1 MQHSS
6 KPVDGVIMQELLTTR
21 QVQAIL
27 KVDRTTIYRMLREG
41 RLHGIKV
48 GQQWRFRESDVTKL
62 LQTESAPS
70 PANGKASRPIVP
82 LSTEVDNADPF
93 LQHVQSLQDVFARL
107 GGIAS
112 VTTDLAGLP
121 CTTISNSCAFCNV
134 IFETH
139 SGRQACIASWQALA
153 HLPKKQTRFYQCH
166 AGLRYARSL
175 LEVDGYPTL
184 MLVVGQF
191 LRSTP
196 TMAEREA
203 CIDQLAQDHGL
214 ERDALREAV
223 DGISILSE
231 DQAEDLQLLLAEAT
245 VTLEQIGKER
255 AELLN
260 RLRRIASM
268 SALTGHKEESRP
280 PFEMVSAE

>member
-1 MQHSS
+1 M
-6 KPVDGVIMQELLTTR
+6 VVIMQELLTTR
-21 QVQAIL
+21 QVQSIL

-62 LQTESAPS
+62 LQAESPPS
-70 PANGKASRPIVP
+70 HFNGKASQPMAP
-82 LSTEVDNADPF
+82 LSAEIDEADPF

-112 VTTDLAGLP
+112 VTTDLSGLP
-121 CTTISNSCAFCNV
+121 CTTMSNSCAFCNV
-134 IFETH
+134 IFESH

-175 LEVDGYPTL
+175 LEVDGYPIM

-191 LRSTP
+191 LRTAP
-196 TMAEREA
+196 TIEEQEA
-203 CIDQLAQDHGL
+203 RIDQLANKHGL
-214 ERDALREAV
+214 ERDALRKAV
-223 DGISILSE
+223 AGIALLSE

-245 VTLEQIGKER
+245 TTLEQIGKER

-268 SALTGHKEESRP
+268 SALKGIKEESRS